1 MADIKRILGAINQLD
16 TFQRVDSMHPLDL
29 YIGID
34 ETARWTLLLI
44 SDFQP
49 LPVASSKMIL
59 VKTGKRSD
67 KRWTLSFSL
76 VDDVYQDMFVL
87 FCEDIIISSGHIPGK
102 DKAIRFVCNR
112 YKEWKEMLAN
122 TRGGL
127 LTPAEIK
134 GLLGEM
140 YFLKEYLSQWYGIRD
155 AALSWTGPKK
165 LPQDF
170 IIQNT
175 WYEVK
180 TISPG
185 KTEVTI
191 SSVEQ
196 LDCSEPGELVILR
209 ADKTSV
215 TNSNAI
221 NLNKIYHA
229 LLDAIPDDEAK
240 ESFSMMLLR
249 FGYYPRPEY
258 EDEEYTFSVNGISR
272 YTVDAAFPCLRRSE
286 LPQSVGKAEYTLSIA
301 AIGTYRKE

>member
-1 MADIKRILGAINQLD
+1 MADIKRILGTISQLD
-16 TFQRVDSMHPLDL
+16 TYQRVDSAHPLDL
-29 YIGID
+29 YVGLD
-34 ETARWTLLLI
+34 DTARWTLLLI

-49 LPVASSKMIL
+49 LSVASSKMIL
-59 VKTGKRSD
+59 VKKGKRSD
-67 KRWTLSFSL
+67 NRWALSFSL
-76 VDDVYQDMFVL
+76 TDDAYQDMFIL
-87 FCEDIIISSGHIPGK
+87 FCEDIIISSSHIVGK
-102 DKAIRFVCNR
+102 EKAIRFVCNR
-112 YKEWKEMLAN
+112 YKEWKEMLAS

-127 LTPAEIK
+127 LTSAEIK

-155 AALSWTGPKK
+155 AALSWTGPRK

-180 TISPG
+180 TISSG

-191 SSVEQ
+191 SSIEQ
-196 LDCSEPGELVILR
+196 LDCSLPGELVILR
-209 ADKTSV
+209 ADKTSI

-229 LLDAIPDDEAK
+229 LLEAIPDDEAK

-249 FGYYPRPEY
+249 YGYYPRPEY
-258 EDEEYTFSVNGISR
+258 EDEEYTFSINGISR
-272 YTVDAAFPCLRRSE
+272 YLVDDTFPCIRRSE
-286 LPQSVGKAEYTLSIA
+286 LPMSIGKAEYTLSIA